1 MLIAP
6 LTLNPLPYAE
16 ISRRLYA
23 MSNAVLPKF
32 DHPIKEPRGLSPRI
46 QWLRDYYFKGAE
58 RAWNNEY
65 VAWSSGTAWDVQFN
79 EMNFYIV
86 PETYALLQ
94 TLRGSYRQA
103 ARAIDLHRDFWF
115 WSQVERR
122 AWFVKEVMVRYMPQ
136 EVLPGDLIAGG
147 RFNIQTSLCLD
158 EKEQQAFDRALLG
171 KNGARSKMKW
181 LHDHG
186 YGNAGATSGH
196 LIPDHERVLQI
207 GWKGI
212 TADLQSCYNQL
223 SDNDKAGPKGAQLRA
238 MMTAATMPRDL
249 AAQYSELCLN
259 LAVEHTDPIRRQEL
273 LQMGHILVR
282 VPWEPAR
289 TFWEAVQALWINH
302 MLIMSDENYP
312 GPGTSFGRI
321 DQYLLPFWEYSL
333 SHGMEREFGK
343 EILKCFW
350 MHCNTVYD
358 AMIRN
363 GNQGITSGF
372 GQLITL
378 SGMGAN
384 GIDLTNDLTYAV
396 LEVIDEMSPILEPKP
411 NVRLHRNSPDELLDK
426 VIDMISVSQ
435 GSPFLLNFD
444 ERSMAGM
451 MLEARKAGISH
462 LINEDNVHNYAP
474 VGCLENTMVGNDR
487 SGTVDVN
494 LNLLKAVEL
503 ALTGGKDLVPY
514 LNPMTGKKEAIKQ
527 DGPDTGDA
535 TDCKTW
541 DEFWKAYAK
550 QNKYIIN
557 KAVDTYEASESLRAK
572 FFPTPYLSCL
582 VRGCAEKGLDI
593 TRGGAEINLTTLETV
608 TYATTVD
615 SLLAIK
621 YLVFDKKKCTMAE
634 LITAL
639 NDNWQGHEVLQ
650 AIAKNKAPK
659 YGRDD
664 DEADAM
670 AKKVM
675 NLWCD
680 ETWHHRTKSTGRRF
694 RPGMLSWNYW
704 AGDGFVMA
712 ASADGR
718 PKGQFLSNAIC
729 PSNGADI
736 KGPTSNANSVG
747 KVMGGK
753 AGDGIG
759 DWGEYFNCLP
769 NGASHTITFNPSM
782 IRDPEH
788 KYKFKAFLRGYCEN
802 GGSAL
807 QINILDPEVL
817 REAQK
822 HPQNYRH
829 LLVRITGYNA
839 YFTAVGKELQDEVI
853 QRVSHGRF

>member
-1 MLIAP
+1 M
-6 LTLNPLPYAE
+6 T
-16 ISRRLYA
+16 
-23 MSNAVLPKF
+23 AVLLPQYN
-32 DHPIKEPRGLSPRI
+32 HPIKEPRNLSPRI
-46 QWLRDYYFKGAE
+46 QWLRDYYFKGTE
-58 RAWNNEY
+58 RAWNNEFL
-65 VAWSSGTAWDVQFN
+65 AWSTGTPWDVQFN

-103 ARAIDLHRDFWF
+103 ARTIDLHKDFWS
-115 WSQVERR
+115 WRQVERR
-122 AWFVKEVMVRYMPQ
+122 AWFVREVMINHMPA
-136 EVLPGDLIAGG
+136 EILPGDLIAGG

-158 EKEQQAFDRALLG
+158 EAEQKAFDKALLD
-171 KNGARSKMKW
+171 KNGARAGMKW
-181 LHDHG
+181 FHDHG

-196 LIPDHERVLQI
+196 LIPDHDKALKI

-212 TADLQSCYNQL
+212 LAELESRYSQL
-223 SDNDKAGPKGAQLRA
+223 SHRDQKRLKGAQLRA
-238 MMTAATMPRDL
+238 MMTAAAMPRDL
-249 AAQYSELCLN
+249 AMRYSDACLN
-259 LAVEHTDPIRRQEL
+259 LASEQTDPRRRQEL
-273 LQMGHILVR
+273 LQMAHILIR

-321 DQYLLPFWEYSL
+321 DQYLLPYWEYSL

-378 SGMGAN
+378 SGLGAN
-384 GIDLTNDLTYAV
+384 GSDMTNDLTYAM
-396 LEVIDEMSPILEPKP
+396 LEVVDEMTPILEPKP
-411 NVRLHRNSPDELLDK
+411 NVRLHRNSPDKLLDK
-426 VIDMISVSQ
+426 LVDMISVSQ

-451 MLEARKAGISH
+451 ILEAKKAGITH
-462 LINEDNVHNYAP
+462 LINDQNVHDYAP

-494 LNLLKAVEL
+494 LNLLKAAEL
-503 ALTGGKDLVPY
+503 ALTGGKDLVPFFD
-514 LNPMTGKKEAIKQ
+514 PITGKEEKITQ
-527 DGPDTGDA
+527 DGPNTGEA
-535 TDCKTW
+535 CNFRTW
-541 DEFWKAYAK
+541 DEFWSAYVG
-550 QNKYIIN
+550 QNEYII
-557 KAVDTYEASESLRAK
+557 KKSVAVYEASESLRARY
-572 FFPTPYLSCL
+572 FPTPYLSCL

-593 TRGGAEINLTTLETV
+593 TQGGAEINMTTLEAV

-621 YLVFDKKKCTMAE
+621 YLVFDKKKCTMSE
-634 LITAL
+634 LIAAL
-639 NDNWQGHEVLQ
+639 KDNWQGHEILQ
-650 AIAKNKAPK
+650 AVAKNKAPK

-664 DEADAM
+664 DAADAM
-670 AKKVM
+670 AKQVM
-675 NLWCD
+675 DLWCS
-680 ETWHHRTKSTGRRF
+680 ETWKHKTKSTGRRF

-704 AGDGFVMA
+704 AGDGFIMA

-718 PKGQFLSNAIC
+718 PRGQFLSNAIC

-747 KVMGGK
+747 KVLGGK
-753 AGDGIG
+753 ASDGNG
-759 DWGEYFNCLP
+759 DWHEFLNCLP
-769 NGASHTITFNPSM
+769 NGASHTITFNPSI
-782 IRDPEH
+782 IRGHEH
-788 KYKFKAFLRGYCEN
+788 KQKFRTFLRAYCEN

-807 QINILDPEVL
+807 QINMLDPDLL
-817 REAQK
+817 RDAQK

-839 YFTAVGKELQDEVI
+839 YFIAVGRELQDEVI

>member
-1 MLIAP
+1 MTA
-6 LTLNPLPYAE
+6 TA
-16 ISRRLYA
+16 
-23 MSNAVLPKF
+23 LPKY
-32 DHPIKEPRGLSPRI
+32 DHPIKEPEGLSPRI
-46 QWLRDYYFKGAE
+46 QWLRDYYFQGAE
-58 RAWNNEY
+58 RAWNNEFI
-65 VAWSSGTAWDVQFN
+65 AWTTGTAWDVQFN
-79 EMNFYIV
+79 EMSFYIV
-86 PETYALLQ
+86 PETYTLMQ

-103 ARAIDLHRDFWF
+103 ARKIDLHPDFWS
-115 WSQVERR
+115 WSIVERR
-122 AWFVKEVMVRYMPQ
+122 AWFVREVMLTYMPK
-136 EVLPGDLIAGG
+136 EILPGDLIAGG

-158 EKEQQAFDRALLG
+158 ENEQEDFDEALLG
-171 KNGARSKMKW
+171 KNGARAKMKW
-181 LHDHG
+181 FHDHG

-196 LIPDHERVLQI
+196 LIPDHERALKI

-212 TADLQSCYNQL
+212 YADLESKYEAL
-223 SDNDKAGPKGAQLRA
+223 GVRDKKGSAGDQLRA
-238 MMTAATMPRDL
+238 MITAATMACDL
-249 AAQYSELCLN
+249 AVKYKGVCIDRAADQ
-259 LAVEHTDPIRRQEL
+259 TDTRRRQEL
-273 LQMGHILVR
+273 IQMAQNLER

-321 DQYLLPFWEYSL
+321 DQYLLPYWEYSL

-350 MHCNTVYD
+350 VHCNTVYD

-378 SGMGAN
+378 SGMGEN
-384 GIDLTNDLTYAV
+384 KEDLTNDLTYAF

-411 NVRLHRNSPDELLDK
+411 NVRLHRNSPDKLLDK
-426 VIDMISVSQ
+426 LVAMVSSSQ

-451 MLEARKAGISH
+451 MLEAKRAGLTH
-462 LINEDNVHNYAP
+462 LINESNVHDYAP

-487 SGTVDVN
+487 SGTVDNN

-503 ALTGGKDLVPY
+503 ALTGGKDLVPFF
-514 LNPMTGKKEAIKQ
+514 NPMTAKEEPIRQ
-527 DGPDTGDA
+527 DGPDTGNA
-535 TDCKTW
+535 AGFRTW
-541 DEFWKAYAK
+541 DEFFNAYVK
-550 QNKYIIN
+550 QTEYIIA
-557 KAVDTYEASESLRAK
+557 KCAEVYEASESLRAK

-582 VRGCAEKGLDI
+582 VRGCAEKGRDI
-593 TRGGAEINLTTLETV
+593 NRGGAEINLTTLETV

-615 SLLAIK
+615 SLLAVK
-621 YLVFDKKKCTMAE
+621 YLVFDKQKSTMLE
-634 LITAL
+634 LIEAL
-639 NDNWQGHEVLQ
+639 KNNWQGHEVLQ
-650 AIAKNKAPK
+650 ARAKNKAPK

-664 DEADAM
+664 DQADEM

-675 NLWCD
+675 DLWCD
-680 ETWHHRTKSTGRRF
+680 ITWKHRTVSTGRQF

-747 KVMGGK
+747 KVLGGK
-753 AGDGIG
+753 ALDGNG
-759 DWGEYFNCLP
+759 DWEEYFNCLP
-769 NGASHTITFNPSM
+769 NGASHTITFNPS
-782 IRDPEH
+782 IIKDPEH
-788 KYKFKAFLRGYCEN
+788 REKFKAFLRGYCEN

-807 QINILDPEVL
+807 QINMLDPEML
-817 REAQK
+817 RDAQK
-822 HPQNYRH
+822 HPADYRH

-839 YFTAVGKELQDEVI
+839 YFTSVGRELQNEVI
-853 QRVSHGRF
+853 QRVSHGKF